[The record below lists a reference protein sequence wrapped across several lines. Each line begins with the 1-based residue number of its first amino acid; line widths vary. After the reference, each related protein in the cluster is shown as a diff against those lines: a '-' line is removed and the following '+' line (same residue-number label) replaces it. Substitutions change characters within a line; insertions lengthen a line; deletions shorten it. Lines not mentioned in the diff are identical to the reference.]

1 MLAAEAAFNV
11 TLTGKDR
18 LKAVRLAVS
27 SVVKIILSIKYKHL
41 KIIEYI
47 WVLLSTL
54 QPFWTTA
61 EWPGGKQKKVRF
73 DYGIGDKVMFQYL
86 DTYFIVNVYK

>member
-27 SVVKIILSIKYKHL
+27 SFVEIVKIILSIKY
-41 KIIEYI
+41 INSSA
-47 WVLLSTL
+47 LLDD
-54 QPFWTTA
+54 
-61 EWPGGKQKKVRF
+61 R
-73 DYGIGDKVMFQYL
+73 
-86 DTYFIVNVYK
+86 